1 MNDGVTPPSGNAPLQ
16 AALTAMQLRYVETSR
31 GAVRAFSLLGEQL
44 AGAPDSLD
52 LLTALRRELHRV
64 HGTAGSLG
72 FHEAGRMAGAMEELS
87 TRWTDDPSL
96 DRDGRSVIVLN
107 FARALG
113 AAIADPADMMLDA
126 PRRIV
131 LVSLADSVAERLV
144 AVATQRGFAVERMN
158 EESYRKTQPGAVPAL
173 VVAREAAADTVAT
186 ATPSVPTLLLSKG
199 RSTVANVSAPGVQMI
214 PEGTDPN
221 EMIDW
226 IEFLLEP
233 GSAGRDTVFVLDDDP
248 VLLML
253 LRVLVERDGL
263 IAHTAADSDAFR
275 ALFALG
281 KPSLAVMDVEMPGVD
296 GISLLRELRNDVD
309 WRDVPVL
316 MLSGRIDS
324 DTRTKAF
331 EAGANDYMVKPLV
344 ASEFQHRVRQL
355 LESQRQRRVS
365 MGLRPGTDLS
375 KPARTTLKLEAWV
388 QNRGEQDWSVGV
400 VRATAAPPAGAAI
413 TAWEHECTRVAR
425 LIRDAGGVAGF
436 TDGNALAFAIPR
448 TPSDTVTVLNAFA
461 AGAPSLAPAWHAGVN
476 GGAASDAPP
485 LRSLLATAGDAEIA
499 AREAGV
505 PAMAWDPSSSAL
517 APDVI
522 VVEDDPTLRDLLAFA
537 LTATGMSYRAYAN
550 GPDGLNALLHFR
562 PREHPSIVLL
572 DVDLPGLDGHSL
584 HERLRIERPG
594 AYQVVFVSI
603 HGSETDQLR
612 AIQGGALDYMTKPIS
627 LRVLMAKLAVW
638 RGRTRAK

>member
-1 MNDGVTPPSGNAPLQ
+1 MNDGVTPPSGNALLQ
-16 AALTAMQLRYVETSR
+16 AALAAMRLRYVETNR

-44 AGAPDSLD
+44 AGAPDSVD

-72 FHEAGRMAGAMEELS
+72 FHEASRMAGAMEELS
-87 TRWTDDPSL
+87 TRWSDDPSL

-113 AAIADPADMMLDA
+113 AAIADPADAMDDA

-131 LVSLADSVAERLV
+131 LVNLADSVAERLV

-158 EESYRKTQPGAVPAL
+158 SESYRNTQLGDAPAL
-173 VVAREAAADTVAT
+173 VVASEAAADVVAT
-186 ATPSVPTLLLSKG
+186 ATPRVPTLLLSEG
-199 RSTVANVSAPGVQMI
+199 SSTATNVSAPGVQMI
-214 PEGTDPN
+214 HEGTDPN
-221 EMIDW
+221 EMIEW

-233 GSAGRDTVFVLDDDP
+233 SISGRDTVFVLDDDP

-263 IAHTAADSDAFR
+263 IAHTATDGDAFR
-275 ALFALG
+275 ALFTHG
-281 KPSLAVMDVEMPGVD
+281 QPSLAVMDVEMPGTD
-296 GISLLRELRNDVD
+296 GISLLRELRNDPD

-316 MLSGRIDS
+316 MLSGRTDS

-344 ASEFQHRVRQL
+344 PSEFQHRVRQL

-365 MGLRPGTDLS
+365 MGLHPGTDLS

-388 QNRGEQDWSVGV
+388 QNRGDQDWSVGV
-400 VRATAAPPAGAAI
+400 VRAKTAPFAGTAI
-413 TAWEHECTRVAR
+413 ADWEHECTRVAR

-436 TDGNALAFAIPR
+436 TDANVLAFAIPR
-448 TPSDTVTVLNAFA
+448 TPSDTVTALNAFA
-461 AGAPSLAPAWHAGVN
+461 AEASPAAPAWHAGIV
-476 GGAASDAPP
+476 GGTATNPP
-485 LRSLLATAGDAEIA
+485 SLRTLLSTAGDAEIA

-505 PAMAWDPSSSAL
+505 PGMAWDPSSTAL

-522 VVEDDPTLRDLLAFA
+522 VVEDDPTLRDLLTFA
-537 LTATGMSYRAYAN
+537 LTTTGMSYRAYAN
-550 GPDGLNALLHFR
+550 GPDGLEALLHFR

-638 RGRTRAK
+638 RGRTRAR

>member
-1 MNDGVTPPSGNAPLQ
+1 MNDGVTPPPGDASLQ
-16 AALTAMQLRYVETSR
+16 AALAAMRLRYVEASR

-44 AGAPDSLD
+44 AGAPDSVD
-52 LLTALRRELHRV
+52 LLTALHRELHRV

-72 FHEAGRMAGAMEELS
+72 FHDAGRMAGAMEELS
-87 TRWTDDPSL
+87 MRWTDDPSL

-107 FARALG
+107 FARALS
-113 AAIADPADMMLDA
+113 AAIADPADIVLDA

-131 LVSLADSVAERLV
+131 LVNLVDSVAERLV
-144 AVATQRGFAVERMN
+144 AVATHRGFAVERMD
-158 EESYRKTQPGAVPAL
+158 EESYRKIQPSAAPAL
-173 VVAREAAADTVAT
+173 VVAREAAADAIAT
-186 ATPSVPTLLLSKG
+186 ATPSIPTLLLSKG
-199 RSTVANVSAPGVQMI
+199 RSTVTNVSAPGVQMI

-233 GSAGRDTVFVLDDDP
+233 GIAGRDTVFVLDDDP

-263 IAHTAADSDAFR
+263 IAHTAVDGDAFR

-281 KPSLAVMDVEMPGVD
+281 QPSLAVMDVEMPGAD
-296 GISLLRELRNDVD
+296 GISLLRELRDDAD

-316 MLSGRIDS
+316 MLSGRTDS
-324 DTRTKAF
+324 ETRTKAF

-344 ASEFQHRVRQL
+344 AGEFQHRVRQL

-365 MGLRPGTDLS
+365 AGLRPGTDLS
-375 KPARTTLKLEAWV
+375 KPARTTLKLEAWI
-388 QNRGEQDWSVGV
+388 QNRGEQEWSVGV
-400 VRATAAPPAGAAI
+400 ARATAAPLAGVAI

-425 LIRDAGGVAGF
+425 WIRDAGGVAGF
-436 TDGNALAFAIPR
+436 ADGNALAFAIPR
-448 TPSDTVTVLNAFA
+448 TPSDTVTVLNALA
-461 AGAPSLAPAWHAGVN
+461 AAAPSLAPAWHAGVI
-476 GGAASDAPP
+476 GGAASDAST
-485 LRSLLATAGDAEIA
+485 LRTLLSTAGDAEIA

-505 PAMAWDPSSSAL
+505 LGMAWDPSSSAF